1 MKPRRQEK
9 IREIV
14 EKNIVETQEE
24 LTEYLRRAHINV
36 TQATVSRDIKELML
50 VKKPMGGGRSRYALP
65 ESGGGRGENRLENL
79 FRDAVTGVDAS
90 GNLVVVHTLP
100 GMANAV
106 ASALDGA
113 KWSSIIGTLAGDDT
127 ILIVVRQ
134 GKTAASVA
142 NRMRGFLDDGR
153 RS

>member
-14 EKNIVETQEE
+14 EKNVIETQEE
-24 LTEYLRRAHINV
+24 LTEFLRREHIKV

-65 ESGGGRGENRLENL
+65 ESGGVRGENRLENL

-90 GNLVVVHTLP
+90 GNLVVVRTLP

-113 KWSSIIGTLAGDDT
+113 KQPDIIGTVAGDDT
-127 ILIVVRQ
+127 IFVAVRQ

-142 NRMRGFLDDGR
+142 ERMRALLSEGR
-153 RS
+153 

>member
-14 EKNIVETQEE
+14 EKNVIETQEE
-24 LTEYLRRAHINV
+24 LTEFLRREHIKV

-65 ESGGGRGENRLENL
+65 ESGSVRGENRLENL

-90 GNLVVVHTLP
+90 GNLVVVRTLP

-113 KWSSIIGTLAGDDT
+113 KQPDIIGTVAGDDT
-127 ILIVVRQ
+127 IFVAVRQ

-142 NRMRGFLDDGR
+142 ERMRALLSEGR
-153 RS
+153 